1 MSDDDATRS
10 AARYR
15 VDRLAAQ
22 DAATGAWL
30 SSEDAPEGEVAE
42 RPRTQL
48 DGRGRMERRGAWVDE
63 LVQQAIARGEFDDNP
78 LAGRPLPGID
88 GRHDPDWWLK
98 GLVERERISGVLPE
112 ALQLRTD
119 DAALD
124 ARLDRLRSADQVRA
138 AVEEFNARVV
148 AARRQLLGGP
158 PVVTPTRDVEGEV
171 RRWAQRAE
179 HRRAEAAAAARSPA
193 PDLAADRRRRP
204 RRWWRRT
211 GPAPDDA

>member
-1 MSDDDATRS
+1 MGEDDATRS

-15 VDRLAAQ
+15 VDRLAAE
-22 DAATGAWL
+22 DAAAGVSF
-30 SSEDAPEGEVAE
+30 SSEDAPEDEAAA

-48 DGRGRMERRGAWVDE
+48 DGRGRMDRRGAWVDE

-78 LAGRPLPGID
+78 FAGKPLPGID

-98 GLVERERISGVLPE
+98 GLVERERITGVLPE

-124 ARLDRLRSADQVRA
+124 DRLDRLRGEDQVRR
-138 AVEEFNARVV
+138 AVEEFNGRVV

-158 PVVTPTRDVEGEV
+158 PVVTPLRDVEAEV
-171 RRWAQRAE
+171 RRWAERAE
-179 HRRAEAAAAARSPA
+179 QRRADAAAAAAEADGTDR
-193 PDLAADRRRRP
+193 DAASAGRRR
-204 RRWWRRT
+204 RRWWR
-211 GPAPDDA
+211 